1 MSSESYYLE
10 HSIAPGLG
18 MSLKMWVNLSGHIV
32 GKIGLPKVKAI
43 KYQKVSWEKAIEIW
57 L

>member
-18 MSLKMWVNLSGHIV
+18 ISLKMWVNLSGHIV